1 MAQVVGTDKGNYDDV
16 CHAKAKQRGQMT
28 FTLVGQDRS
37 TPRAI
42 CFWILE
48 NIETCPDNKLRQALE
63 DALAARATPNRK
75 NAD

>member
-1 MAQVVGTDKGNYDDV
+1 MLQIPSDDKDSQ
-16 CHAKAKQRGQMT
+16 CHERAKRRGQRT
-28 FTLVGQDRS
+28 FTLVEQDKS

-48 NIETCPDNKLRQALE
+48 NIETAPAEKLT
-63 DALAARATPNRK
+63 DALQSALAIRKYPNRK